1 MKILV
6 LGGAGFIGPRV
17 MRRILER
24 GHDVVC
30 VDVNTNSP
38 TIAPLRDRIQVLR
51 GDITAETVAAYAQL
65 TGDFNPLH
73 FDPDFVSRT
82 RFGRLMA
89 QGGIATGLLHIAGI
103 AFGLR

>member
-1 MKILV
+1 MKVMV

-51 GDITAETVAAYAQL
+51 GDITVFDDVVKALVETKPDRVLNLAYL
-65 TGDFNPLH
+65 LGPRSDGVTGEQ
-73 FDPDFVSRT
+73 DPHWAV
-82 RFGRLMA
+82 RLNIM
-89 QGGIATGLLHIAGI
+89 GMDNC
-103 AFGLR
+103 F